1 MTEEARE
8 EVMEEARE
16 EVTEEEMEEAAEK
29 VREVVKSGEDRGLQE
44 SSEEE
49 DIISSSLITS

>member
-16 EVTEEEMEEAAEK
+16 EVREEAREE

-44 SSEEE
+44 SSGDE
-49 DIISSSLITS
+49 DIISSSPLTS